1 MNINPAEY
9 LAIGFPLITGAVLA
23 AFFPIRLKD
32 YFVEGEIQQL
42 GHGLTPY
49 KFKVKH
55 HIGIF
60 VIYILS
66 AAFLSLIQAYLL
78 WELAPDT
85 RLRFSSRYSDYF
97 LYPVFPSAIMA
108 VLLMLFVFSYKYVRK
123 GEDDVRKFLLRTYD
137 GWPLYK
143 EIPRFKPFALAAGIL
158 CTAVNFRVYNI
169 YVNVTDKGIEYN
181 NVLMTKPVTI
191 PYGDIW
197 CFEVVEH
204 PDGKEDKDN
213 SFTLRVKKK
222 ELENAM
228 LKYSLL
234 YSKSSL
240 RDIDNIIRAA
250 QEEHGYADVVI
261 IKEGMDNSKVV
272 WGSLLD
278 GKTDKQGAMR

>member
-1 MNINPAEY
+1 MSPADY
-9 LAIGFPLITGAVLA
+9 LAIGFPLVTGAVLA
-23 AFFPIRLKD
+23 AFFPIRLRD

-49 KFKVKH
+49 RFKLKH
-55 HIGIF
+55 YVGIF
-60 VIYILS
+60 VIYLLS
-66 AAFLSLIQAYLL
+66 AAFLTLIQAYLL

-85 RLRFSSRYSDYF
+85 NLRFSSRYSDFF
-97 LYPVFPSAIMA
+97 LYPVFPSALMA

-143 EIPRFKPFALAAGIL
+143 EIPRFKPVALAAGIL
-158 CTAVNFRVYNI
+158 CTAINYRIYNI
-169 YVNVTDKGIEYN
+169 YVSVTDKGIEYS

-191 PYGDIW
+191 PYEDIW
-197 CFEVVEH
+197 CYEVVEH
-204 PDGKEDKDN
+204 PGGKEGDN
-213 SFTLRVKKK
+213 AFTLRVKTKDLK
-222 ELENAM
+222 NAM
-228 LKYSLL
+228 LKHSLL
-234 YSKSSL
+234 NDKSTL
-240 RDIDNIIRAA
+240 RDIDNIIRAV
-250 QEEHGYADVVI
+250 QEENGYADVVI

>member
-1 MNINPAEY
+1 VNINPAEY

-55 HIGIF
+55 YFGIF

-78 WELAPDT
+78 WHVASSPD
-85 RLRFSSRYSDYF
+85 LRFAYRFTDYF
-97 LYPVFPSAIMA
+97 LYPVFPSALMA

-143 EIPRFKPFALAAGIL
+143 EIPRFKPFALAAGLL
-158 CTAVNFRVYNI
+158 CTAVNLCIYNI
-169 YVNVTDKGIEYN
+169 YVGVSDEGIVYSTPFSLKRETY
-181 NVLMTKPVTI
+181 KF
-191 PYGDIW
+191 GDVA
-197 CFEVVEH
+197 FLVVREH
-204 PDGKEDKDN
+204 PAGESGEDADGY
-213 SFTLRVKKK
+213 TLRIVTK
-222 ELENAM
+222 ELN
-228 LKYSLL
+228 
-234 YSKSSL
+234 
-240 RDIDNIIRAA
+240 
-250 QEEHGYADVVI
+250 VI
-261 IKEGMDNSKVV
+261 ITKTALLPGPNALEVIDKIIKTYEETSRGPVDTVFEREGVDKFRIM
-272 WGSLLD
+272 WGTLVS
-278 GKTDKQGAMR
+278 GKN

>member
-1 MNINPAEY
+1 MTPAEY
-9 LAIGFPLITGAVLA
+9 LAIGFPLVTGAVLA

-49 KFKVKH
+49 KFKAKH
-55 HIGIF
+55 YIGIF

-66 AAFLSLIQAYLL
+66 AAFLTLIQAYLL
-78 WELAPDT
+78 RELAPDT
-85 RLRFSSRYSDYF
+85 RLRFSSRFSDYF

-143 EIPRFKPFALAAGIL
+143 EIPRFKPVALAAGIL
-158 CTAVNFRVYNI
+158 CTAVNYRIYNI
-169 YVNVTDKGIEYN
+169 YVSVTDKGIEYS
-181 NVLMTKPVTI
+181 NVLMTKPVMI
-191 PYGDIW
+191 PYEDIW
-197 CFEVVEH
+197 CYEVVEH

-213 SFTLRVKKK
+213 SFTLRVKTKD
-222 ELENAM
+222 LRNTM

-240 RDIDNIIRAA
+240 RDIDRIIRAA
-250 QEEHGYADVVI
+250 QEEHGYSDVVI